1 MHIERHARRYNS
13 DTEKLKMGFRSTQL
27 KCRIDIPI
35 PVISLKRCF
44 CHEISI
50 GEIALPSDV
59 SNGLN
64 DIADLPAVITIAVFK
79 CGIVPGMKRVT
90 VPRPGEIIP

>member
-1 MHIERHARRYNS
+1 MPERYSYTGDFFKTVFLSRNINWQDCFTRR
-13 DTEKLKMGFRSTQL
+13 
-27 KCRIDIPI
+27 P
-35 PVISLKRCF
+35 
-44 CHEISI
+44 
-50 GEIALPSDV
+50 V

-64 DIADLPAVITIAVFK
+64 DIADLPAVIIIAVFE